1 MFPRRSIC
9 VGMRPQRYP
18 FHMMGCR
25 SVPLLAL
32 TCCAPAFCADWPQWR
47 GPHRDGISAETGLL
61 DSWPAGGPRLVWKT
75 QGLGEGYSA
84 FAVVGDRLFTQ
95 GQAGLPGVRDCLRH
109 EYRKAALEDAQRAR
123 LQRAARQRAARNAH
137 RGRQLAFT
145 PWPPTARS
153 SASTLPPDSASGA

>member
-1 MFPRRSIC
+1 M
-9 VGMRPQRYP
+9 V
-18 FHMMGCR
+18 GCR

-32 TCCAPAFCADWPQWR
+32 ICCASAFCADWPQWR

-61 DSWPAGGPRLVWKT
+61 DSWPAGGPRLIWKT

-95 GQAGLPGVRDCLRH
+95 GQEGSQEFVVAFDTNTGKQLWKTPSGRAFS
-109 EYRKAALEDAQRAR
+109 EQRG
-123 LQRAARQRAARNAH
+123 QRAARNAH
-137 RGRQLAFT
+137 GGRQLAFT